1 MNERT
6 SQHSQSAD
14 WKKGR
19 YASQSQQLQQSGS
32 GSKKSRKKSPTTP
45 KNGSE
50 EIPPFNAMN
59 SNKQG
64 QPGVNGE
71 QVEYEVGT
79 KDGGPWDLTK
89 KVPSFNGMSR
99 REIEEK
105 RAYKYRGKSLSELWN
120 YLFNLQS

>member
-19 YASQSQQLQQSGS
+19 QASQSQQLQQSGS

-50 EIPPFNAMN
+50 EIPPFN

-120 YLFNLQS
+120 YLFNFQS